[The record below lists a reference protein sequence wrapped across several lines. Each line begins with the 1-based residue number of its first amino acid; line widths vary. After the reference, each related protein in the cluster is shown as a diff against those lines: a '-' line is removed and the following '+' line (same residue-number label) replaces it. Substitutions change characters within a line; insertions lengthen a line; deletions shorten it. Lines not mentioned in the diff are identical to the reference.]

1 MNQKEITQKVTE
13 LVAAVLET
21 EQEKCQ
27 PAVLLKDLGATEFDM
42 VELVMKLEDQF
53 NVIIDDADMVQLDTI
68 AAVAQYLCDK
78 K

>member
-1 MNQKEITQKVTE
+1 MNQKEITEKVTE
-13 LVAAVLET
+13 LVAVVLET

-53 NVIIDDADMVQLDTI
+53 NVLIDDADMVQLDTI
-68 AAVAQYLCDK
+68 QAVVHYLGDK
-78 K
+78 R